1 MPRTLSLLLLCGLTA
16 TALAAPPAVTI
27 DAAGRL
33 YLAAGMREQVAASLA
48 GMPARLQRMFESES
62 HGKLD
67 AARLAA
73 VTAAAKRTFRLD
85 VFEPSALAAFAAHL
99 DPAAVDQTLAFLA
112 SPAGRRMVAADVA
125 LAKLDPAATDAI
137 ANGKLGTPTTPQR
150 AALFR
155 QIATVTRATD
165 SAAEV
170 YMTMGRSLA
179 VGKAMG
185 YGLDLKD
192 ARASV
197 GKKTPPPPELLQS
210 LQVPLE
216 RYVAYDYRDLSD
228 ADLHSM
234 LSFLQSPAGKT
245 YVDASIA
252 ALTAGYRSMS
262 RRCGERIGESWR
274 EIARSEAQDSAESTP
289 TPTPPQR

>member
-1 MPRTLSLLLLCGLTA
+1 MARTLSFLLLLGLSA
-16 TALAAPPAVTI
+16 TVLAAPSSVTI

-33 YLAAGMREQVAASLA
+33 YLAAGMREQVSASLD
-48 GMPARLQRMFESES
+48 GMPQKLRRMFVSES
-62 HGKLD
+62 QGKLD
-67 AARLAA
+67 AARLSA
-73 VTAAAKRTFRLD
+73 VTAAAKHTFRID

-99 DPAAVDQTLAFLA
+99 DPATVESTLAFLA
-112 SPAGRRMVAADVA
+112 SPTGRRMVAADVA
-125 LAKLDPAATDAI
+125 LAKLDPAATDAV
-137 ANGKLGTPTTPQR
+137 ANGKVAAPATPQR
-150 AALFR
+150 AALFQR
-155 QIATVTRATD
+155 IAAVTRATD

-197 GKKTPPPPELLQS
+197 GKKTPPPAELLSS
-210 LQVPLE
+210 LAVPLE

-228 ADLHSM
+228 ADLRNM
-234 LSFLQSPAGKT
+234 LAFFDSAAGKT
-245 YVDASIA
+245 YVNASIE
-252 ALTAGYRSMS
+252 ALVAGYRSMS

-274 EIARSEAQDSAESTP
+274 EIARSESQDATEP
-289 TPTPPQR
+289 TPNPAP

>member
-1 MPRTLSLLLLCGLTA
+1 MARTLSFLLLLGLSA
-16 TALAAPPAVTI
+16 TVLAAPPSVTI

-33 YLAAGMREQVAASLA
+33 YLAAGMREQVSASLD
-48 GMPARLQRMFESES
+48 GMPQKLRRMFVSES
-62 HGKLD
+62 QGKLD
-67 AARLAA
+67 AARLSA
-73 VTAAAKRTFRLD
+73 VTAAAKHTFRID

-99 DPAAVDQTLAFLA
+99 DPTTVESTLAFLA
-112 SPAGRRMVAADVA
+112 SPTGQRMVAADVA
-125 LAKLDPAATDAI
+125 LAKLDPAATDAV
-137 ANGKLGTPTTPQR
+137 ANGKVAAPTTPQR
-150 AALFR
+150 AALFQR
-155 QIATVTRATD
+155 IAAVTRATD

-197 GKKTPPPPELLQS
+197 GKKTPPPADLLSS
-210 LQVPLE
+210 LAVPLE

-228 ADLHSM
+228 ADLRNM
-234 LSFLQSPAGKT
+234 LAFFDSAAGKT
-245 YVDASIA
+245 YVNASIE
-252 ALTAGYRSMS
+252 ALVAGYRSMS

-274 EIARSEAQDSAESTP
+274 EIARSESQDATEP
-289 TPTPPQR
+289 TPNPAP